1 LMIVAVVLANL
12 FLFVLERGEGGE
24 QVA

>member
-1 LMIVAVVLANL
+1 MIVAVVLANL